1 MVWFLVGGWMSIDC
15 RLATSDTVLA
25 VGPEKLTKPSR
36 NNISSNLMNTSRIAV
51 VFYTMN
57 KPNFD
62 RKIISMVLK
71 QIMDIFKDYYVIKV
85 NGH

>member
-1 MVWFLVGGWMSIDC
+1 
-15 RLATSDTVLA
+15 
-25 VGPEKLTKPSR
+25 
-36 NNISSNLMNTSRIAV
+36 MNTSRIAV

-62 RKIISMVLK
+62 RKIISIVLK